1 MIALGSLSKSILGD
15 FRQIDLSDGLD
26 WPLVAMIGA
35 LISVGLIFCYSS
47 SIAVAEADLG
57 DSFYFLRRHLV
68 YLFIGLGSALVVL
81 QIPTA
86 FLLRFS
92 PQLLFLAL
100 VLLVIVLIPGV
111 GISANGSRRWLGI
124 GPLTFQVSEFA
135 KVAMI
140 LFISGYVIR
149 RQEELQAK
157 WSGFSKPLAVLGMML
172 VLLLLEP
179 DFGSS
184 VVMTATV
191 LGMLFLAGIHFARF
205 MVCMVAGVAGLGYL
219 VTTNEERV
227 SRVTSFLDPWADQ
240 FNSGYQLTQALIA
253 FGRGEWFGVGLGNSL
268 QKLFYLPEAH
278 TDFVFA
284 VIAEE
289 LGLVGVVL
297 IIGLLW
303 MVALRI
309 MNIGRRAFH
318 AGMSY
323 SGYVCF
329 GLAIMFVVQCFI
341 NIGVASGLLPTKG
354 LTLPFISY
362 GGSSLLMWMVSAAI
376 VLRVDRELA
385 WKAGQSGGKGSGA

>member
-1 MIALGSLSKSILGD
+1 MNILANVPISLFAQPRGMG
-15 FRQIDLSDGLD
+15 FFGGTD
-26 WPLVAMIGA
+26 WVLVALICGLLSIG
-35 LISVGLIFCYSS
+35 IVFCYSS
-47 SIAVAEADLG
+47 SIAVAEIELG

-68 YLFIGLGSALVVL
+68 YLCIGTLAAFIVL
-81 QIPTA
+81 QLPSE
-86 FLLRFS
+86 LLLKLS

-111 GISANGSRRWLGI
+111 GLSANGSRRWLGF

-140 LFISGYVIR
+140 LFLSGYVIR
-149 RQEELQAK
+149 RQDELRAQ
-157 WSGFSKPLAVLGMML
+157 WSGFSKPLAILGMML

-184 VVMTATV
+184 VVMTVTV

-205 MVCMVAGVAGLGYL
+205 TLCMVAGVAGLGYL
-219 VTTNEERV
+219 VTVNEERM

-289 LGLVGVVL
+289 LGLIGVVVV
-297 IIGLLW
+297 IGLLW

-309 MNIGRRAFH
+309 MSIGRRAIQ
-318 AGMSY
+318 ANMSY
-323 SGYVCF
+323 AGYVCF
-329 GLAIMFVVQCFI
+329 GLAIMFAAQSFI

-362 GGSSLLMWMVSAAI
+362 GGSSLLIWMGSAAI
-376 VLRVDRELA
+376 VLRISRELA
-385 WKAGQSGGKGSGA
+385 AREERGVDA

>member
-1 MIALGSLSKSILGD
+1 MTTFTDLGYSVFGNI
-15 FRQIDLSDGLD
+15 RQIDLSDGLD
-26 WPLVAMIGA
+26 WLLVAMISA

-57 DSFYFLRRHLV
+57 DSLYFVRRHLV
-68 YLFIGLGSALVVL
+68 YLCMGLVSSLVVL
-81 QIPTA
+81 QIPTSV
-86 FLLRFS
+86 LLRFS

-100 VLLVIVLIPGV
+100 ILLVVVLIPGV

-140 LFISGYVIR
+140 LFLSGYVIR
-149 RQEELQAK
+149 RQDELRAK

-191 LGMLFLAGIHFARF
+191 FGMLFLAGIHFARF
-205 MVCMVAGVAGLGYL
+205 ALCMFTGVAGLGYL
-219 VTTNEERV
+219 VTTNAERV
-227 SRVTSFLDPWADQ
+227 ERVTSFLKPWEDQ
-240 FNSGYQLTQALIA
+240 FGAGYQLTQALIA
-253 FGRGEWFGVGLGNSL
+253 FGQGEWFGVGLGNSL

-289 LGLVGVVL
+289 LGLVGVIL

-303 MVALRI
+303 MVAFRI
-309 MNIGRRAFH
+309 MGIGRRAFH
-318 AGMSY
+318 AGLSY

-329 GLAIMFVVQCFI
+329 GLAIMFVIQCFI

-362 GGSSLLMWMVSAAI
+362 GGSSLLMWMISAAV
-376 VLRVDRELA
+376 VLRIDRELS
-385 WKAGQSGGKGSGA
+385 WKSNHGGGA